1 MKAMTRQQLAAH
13 AGVSARTLN
22 NWLRP
27 YRRKLRAMGMPDGK
41 QAFPPNIVAWIA
53 RKFCIEISQQDR
65 AKP

>member
-1 MKAMTRQQLAAH
+1 MKVMTRQQLAAC
-13 AGVSARTLN
+13 AGVTTRTLN

-53 RKFCIEISQQDR
+53 RRFCIDIGR
-65 AKP
+65 HTG